1 MALDRR
7 SLLNLKVFAAIIVA
21 FSFGGSAMAT
31 TLHIEHFKYVHTIVT
46 PTATSSVP
54 TGIRMSHDLIE
65 HTNSLHDVRVI
76 NNEGLV
82 IPIAFITDLREGSA
96 DQTYIRA
103 DTTTD
108 AAKNQTVAFID
119 RRTDVLE
126 HVSVEIPLIDTSYIG
141 TVTIETS
148 ADNNHWT
155 SQTKKDIAGS
165 ASRTL
170 SISYAPTTDRFVRIT
185 LSGTNILA
193 SKLIGI
199 TSRNKYIIFYTKP
212 GDSYRLYYGSNFAT
226 ARGQKKLTLEENDLQ
241 NLFSATSTS
250 SFGSPESK
258 IGLRSDNPAY
268 KDITKDQSAAILGFN
283 EKFPLIEPILYILG
297 SLGVLYLVYLV
308 ITKVEGST
316 KKKS

>member
-1 MALDRR
+1 MM
-7 SLLNLKVFAAIIVA
+7 VA
-21 FSFGGSAMAT
+21 FSFGRFAVAA

-46 PTATSSVP
+46 SAATSSML
-54 TGIRMSHDLIE
+54 TSIRMSHDLIE
-65 HTNSLHDVRVI
+65 HTNNLRDIRVV
-76 NNEGLV
+76 NNDNLV
-82 IPIAFITDLREGSA
+82 VPIAFVDDPREQA
-96 DQTYIRA
+96 TDQTYIRA

-126 HVSVEIPLIDTSYIG
+126 HVSVEIPLIDKSYTG
-141 TVTIETS
+141 TIVIETS
-148 ADNNHWT
+148 PDNNHWT
-155 SQTKKDIAGS
+155 SRIKKEIFAGD
-165 ASRTL
+165 SRTL
-170 SISYAPTTDRFVRIT
+170 TISYAPTTDRFVRIT
-185 LSGTNILA
+185 MSGSNILA

-212 GDSYRLYYGSNFAT
+212 GDSYRLYYGSIFAG
-226 ARGQKKLTLEENDLQ
+226 ASGQKKLSLQENNLQ

-268 KDITKDQSAAILGFN
+268 KDITKDQSWAVLGIN
-283 EKFPLIEPILYILG
+283 ERFPLLEPILYFLG

-308 ITKVEGST
+308 ITRVEGD
-316 KKKS
+316 KKK